1 MKIGLLLIA
10 TNKYVQFL
18 QPLIDSADE
27 HFLKD
32 EDVTYFIYTNQPIN
46 IKTKRK
52 IQTFDVNHIDWPGMT
67 LFRYELFDKSS
78 PFLSKMDH
86 LYYCDADMR
95 FIDSVDKEIISDRVV
110 TIHPGFL
117 GKRGTPEYR
126 SESLAYVKPEEEMT
140 YFAGG
145 FNGGSSS
152 EFLKMSKILSE
163 RIQNDLSRKV
173 VAIWHDESHLNRYMI
188 DNKPTLIL
196 DPGYCYPESWKL
208 DYHKRLLALDKNHSE
223 IRS

>member
-1 MKIGLLLIA
+1 MKIGLLVIA

-32 EDVTYFIYTNQPIN
+32 EDVTYFIYTNQSIN

-78 PFLSKMDH
+78 SFLSKMDH
-86 LYYCDADMR
+86 LYYCDSDMR

-163 RIQNDLSRKV
+163 RIQNDLSRNV

-208 DYHKRLLALDKNHSE
+208 DYHKRLLALDKNHEE
-223 IRS
+223 IRK